1 MHWRSKSINR
11 VEKRCQTKCIN
22 DHEVKK
28 HGAPSTKKARYDWKA
43 NCMFRG
49 INCMFCGKTYTADQK
64 DPEREKDVHL
74 QSTRSI
80 ETLSLISVKG
90 KMMNEYVSSNIVS
103 EAVPTCRS
111 LLSQYVSHLNVT
123 MYLSYPYVNLKAKRK
138 TMAQGMKGRPSKDS
152 DGFETLRGW
161 METEG
166 DLYTLDEPRTQ
177 LQLIIE
183 SEDAY
188 CTRSIKRKL

>member
-11 VEKRCQTKCIN
+11 VDKRCQTKCIN

-49 INCMFCGKTYTADQK
+49 INCMFCGKTYTADEK

-74 QSTRSI
+74 QSARSI

-90 KMMNEYVSSNIVS
+90 EMMNEYVS
-103 EAVPTCRS
+103 
-111 LLSQYVSHLNVT
+111 
-123 MYLSYPYVNLKAKRK
+123 
-138 TMAQGMKGRPSKDS
+138 
-152 DGFETLRGW
+152 
-161 METEG
+161 
-166 DLYTLDEPRTQ
+166 
-177 LQLIIE
+177 
-183 SEDAY
+183 
-188 CTRSIKRKL
+188 